1 MCHSTVRCIIKITI
15 PEEGSQS
22 LFGCDLNGVEVE
34 IKCLLDELESL
45 SNGGASIMTNI
56 SPFGRGC

>member
-1 MCHSTVRCIIKITI
+1 MCHGTVHCIIKITI

-34 IKCLLDELESL
+34 IKCLLDEPESL
-45 SNGGASIMTNI
+45 SNSGGDLLRS
-56 SPFGRGC
+56 